1 MIQDVSCATLSL
13 IISLLNWMSCAFEL
27 LDLSARDF
35 ETLRSAKKI
44 MQKPDFEIWP
54 KFSKTHV
61 FLGHYHSLPLY
72 MGPKLSPLTIKHIY
86 IRLINWKEN
95 LAVYQKSPKAHNNN
109 NNNNN
114 NANIYTG

>member
-1 MIQDVSCATLSL
+1 
-13 IISLLNWMSCAFEL
+13 
-27 LDLSARDF
+27 
-35 ETLRSAKKI
+35 
-44 MQKPDFEIWP
+44 
-54 KFSKTHV
+54 
-61 FLGHYHSLPLY
+61 

-114 NANIYTG
+114 NNNANIYTG